1 MTWEWPKINERD
13 LARYVTEQSVKWLP
27 LRENRLDLVN
37 HPEGRKLLATAIYR
51 ALTEKGI
58 RYDSEQYDPSDYI
71 QPIRTPPEIFES
83 PKVGTCLD
91 LAALFCGLCLGNDLL
106 PLLVVIQG
114 HAFVA
119 VSLNWGKGKWDDL
132 GREEKNH
139 FDKALLTDVAKLRE
153 WIDSGA
159 YVAIECTGFAQ
170 STSLPKTVPEGV
182 GRMGNGLLPF
192 DRAVAAGR
200 EQLNRADRPFSYA
213 LDVATARYQGIEP
226 IGMEVGLDPKSYSI
240 YREYRKRFKEALQK
254 ELPGPSVDFE
264 PTFVLEGEDAV
275 SADSLAAKTKDVKR
289 LILRGYAG
297 GGKSAILRKC
307 ANHILDEHFIPV
319 IINLKKWTRGDS
331 ASLSTA
337 IKQQKDL
344 DEKFGLLL
352 RVSITDLN
360 PKTLDRFPDDF
371 EKFIMVDGLN
381 EVYGREAAREIL
393 DLLDDYVRLKGLFV
407 YVVVTDRMVQR
418 EARSTEWKIAQLHL
432 LSLDEVRKQVN
443 KQFGNRAWKGLS
455 NSDKELLRV
464 PYYLDYALKSGSTKL
479 GSATK
484 AHESFFRDS
493 FFTEQKKFDESGLDK
508 LAKAAFEAYKEYK
521 SPSFKPEKFRS
532 EIGEEV
538 WQKLLDSGVVTE
550 SGNDARFDHQLKHD
564 YLASR
569 HLASHEDLWDSTSFD
584 VVSFESKTFEPL
596 LMTLEQLSNTDQA
609 DEFLK
614 RVYDWNW
621 VATVK
626 CLTGTAWSTQKPF
639 SGAMEIFV
647 AAVVAEKL
655 FDPIRP
661 TRERARLQLSELP
674 EDLSEPFMKAQS
686 VGDLFIIVNAFKSES
701 PWFVEWRTLFTRHN
715 DPPLSE
721 EEIRKIASPDSILGW
736 TASNVIKRFKLTDP
750 DLRQLRAL
758 YDAADAI
765 PTQLGNV
772 IKWRV
777 VHALG
782 TFDATENVN
791 LLFRALDGSSHW
803 VKFGAA
809 RSLVEVAAIT
819 ERADLRQRIVEDL
832 QSRVHGLARRVL
844 EEIGNAVF
852 YRNAPVS
859 WHELIVPLLE
869 KMRDAQQETKDQE
882 GFDKV
887 LVSFRVFMEKER
899 GNSNGS

>member
-13 LARYVTEQSVKWLP
+13 LARYVIEQSVKWLP

-240 YREYRKRFKEALQK
+240 YREYRKRFKEALQT
-254 ELPGPSVDFE
+254 ELPGPSVDFG
-264 PTFVLEGEDAV
+264 PTFALEGEDAV
-275 SADSLAAKTKDVKR
+275 SVDSLTVKTKEAKR

-307 ANHILDEHFIPV
+307 ANQILDEHFIPV
-319 IINLKKWTRGDS
+319 IINLKKWTQDDS
-331 ASLSTA
+331 ASLGTA

-360 PKTLDRFPDDF
+360 PRMLDRFPDDF

-381 EVYGREAAREIL
+381 EVYGRDATREIL
-393 DLLDDYVRLKGLFV
+393 DLLDDYVRLKGPYV

-418 EARSTEWKIAQLHL
+418 ESRSTEWKTAQLHL
-432 LSLDEVRKQVN
+432 LNLDEVQKRI
-443 KQFGNRAWKGLS
+443 GDPLWSRLS
-455 NSDKELLRV
+455 DSDKELLRV
-464 PYYLDYALKSGSTKL
+464 PYYLDYALISRTTKL
-479 GSATK
+479 GSAAK
-484 AHESFFRDS
+484 AHESFFKDS
-493 FFTEQKKFDESGLDK
+493 FFTEQKTVNESGLSQ
-508 LAKAAFEAYKEYK
+508 LAQAAFEAYQEYR

-532 EIGEEV
+532 EIGETL
-538 WQKLLDSGVVTE
+538 WQKLLESGVVAV

-569 HLASHEDLWDSTSFD
+569 HLASHEELWDSTSFD

-596 LMTLEQLSNTDQA
+596 LMTLEQLANTDQG
-609 DEFLK
+609 DRFLT
-614 RVYDWNW
+614 RIYDWNW
-621 VATVK
+621 VATVE
-626 CLTGTAWSTQKPF
+626 CLTSTVSSDHKPF
-639 SGAMEIFV
+639 SSAIEFVV

-661 TRERARLQLSELP
+661 TRERAKRQLSELP
-674 EDLSEPFMKAQS
+674 PDLSSPFVSAQSIEDLFTLVK
-686 VGDLFIIVNAFKSES
+686 AFKSDA
-701 PWFVEWRTLFTRHN
+701 PWFGDWRTLFTRHR
-715 DPPLSE
+715 DRPLSE
-721 EEIRKIASPDSILGW
+721 EEIQKIASANPILGW
-736 TASNVIKRFKLTDP
+736 TASNVIKRFKLTDS
-750 DLRQLRAL
+750 DLRQLRAIH
-758 YDAADAI
+758 DSSDAI

-782 TFDATENVN
+782 TFDTTENVD
-791 LLFRALDGSSHW
+791 LLFRALDGPSHHL

-809 RSLVEVAAIT
+809 RSLVEIAAIT
-819 ERADLRQRIVEDL
+819 QHAALRQRIVGGL
-832 QSRVHGLARRVL
+832 QSRISYLSRRVL
-844 EEIGNAVF
+844 EEIGNAIF
-852 YRNAPVS
+852 YRNAPPTWGS
-859 WHELIVPLLE
+859 LIVPLLQNI
-869 KMRDAQQETKDQE
+869 RNAQQDNQAREE
-882 GFDKV
+882 FDKV
-887 LVSFRVFMEKER
+887 LVNFRKFMEKER
-899 GNSNGS
+899 GNSNES